1 MKRRAVC
8 LVISIGALLGGVVI
22 SAPPAAASTKGTCT
36 ASFSLVSANSW
47 GDAGRALDNN
57 GNGWLCQKP
66 SPSKPD
72 TFNVIDD
79 KV

>member
-22 SAPPAAASTKGTCT
+22 SAPTAEASTKGTCT
-36 ASFSLVSANSW
+36 ASFSLVNANKW
-47 GDAGRALDNN
+47 GDAGRATDHN

-66 SPSKPD
+66 ITSTPD

-79 KV
+79 KL